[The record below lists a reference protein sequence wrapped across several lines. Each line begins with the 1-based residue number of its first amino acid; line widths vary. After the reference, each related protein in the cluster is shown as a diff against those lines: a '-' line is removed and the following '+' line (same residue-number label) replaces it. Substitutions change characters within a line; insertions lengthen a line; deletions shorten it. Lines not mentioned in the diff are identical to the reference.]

1 MTRAMS
7 EDFTSGPSH
16 FAFVAVLNALLA
28 HTALLAGGWRDP
40 ALRVG
45 KDKQPPAL
53 HLVPDEPTQIFG
65 AGFWGHVQDPELR
78 GVVTRLC

>member
-1 MTRAMS
+1 MARAMS
-7 EDFTSGPSH
+7 EYRAIWSSH
-16 FAFVAVLNALLA
+16 LAFAGVLNALLA
-28 HTALLAGGWRDP
+28 HTALLAGGWPDS
-40 ALRVG
+40 ALRVR
-45 KDKQPPAL
+45 KNEQPPAL